1 MEDFNKEN
9 ENNIGN
15 VNSVN
20 SDNSNQGKIM
30 DIGNNENNNAA
41 AANVQPENNGN
52 MAPQQNTQAGY
63 EQPFAQAGTYQQSSP
78 AATAPQNNQTAAQQ
92 HGQSGASQQ
101 YGQAG
106 ASQQYSQSGYQQ
118 YGQSYAQAAAS
129 QQYSQPGFS
138 QPENK
143 AYYKENI
150 KKSKQGRVGTGQL
163 ILVSVLS
170 AVLGASAMFSAS
182 TFLGPVIQPSVNSW
196 LGNTDKTAATSGNN
210 GVYKKVEIT
219 QSTSPVEA
227 IVEKVSPSIV
237 GIEVTV
243 QAQGSD
249 FFFNLGQSGVG
260 YGSGII
266 VKSDGYIMTNNH
278 VIESALNQN
287 SNTLANGS
295 KIQVVL
301 SSNKDKPYTAQVVGR
316 DSKTDI
322 AVLKIDAANL
332 PAAELGNSDNVKPGE
347 LAVAIGNP
355 EGFDFMNSV
364 TAGIISGINRTV
376 QTEDGQEYK
385 LIQTDAAINPGNS
398 GGALVNSQG
407 QVVGINTV
415 KIASTEVEGIGFA
428 IPINEANKIA
438 QSLMEFKYVKGRPYL
453 GLSIDPRFNSDIA
466 KQYKVPNGLLVYEV
480 LPLTAAYKAGIQPG
494 DIITKFDGKTVTAF
508 SELEDQKNT
517 HKPGDKVAVEVY
529 RNGKTLNLTVT
540 LDEENNSV
548 SAN

>member
-1 MEDFNKEN
+1 MEDFNQEN
-9 ENNIGN
+9 ENNNNI
-15 VNSVN
+15 NSVN
-20 SDNSNQGKIM
+20 NENANQENSM
-30 DIGNNENNNAA
+30 DIGHNESNNTA
-41 AANVQPENNGN
+41 AAN
-52 MAPQQNTQAGY
+52 
-63 EQPFAQAGTYQQSSP
+63 
-78 AATAPQNNQTAAQQ
+78 AQQ
-92 HGQSGASQQ
+92 YSQTGASQQYDQAYAQSAASQQYAQSGASQ
-101 YGQAG
+101 
-106 ASQQYSQSGYQQ
+106 
-118 YGQSYAQAAAS
+118 
-129 QQYSQPGFS
+129 
-138 QPENK
+138 PESK
-143 AYYKENI
+143 AYYKENV

-170 AVLGASAMFSAS
+170 AVLGAGAMFSAS
-182 TFLGPVIQPSVNSW
+182 TFLAPAIQPTVNSW
-196 LGNTDKTAATSGNN
+196 FGNTDQTTAASSNN

-266 VKSDGYIMTNNH
+266 IKSDGYILTNNH

-287 SNTLANGS
+287 SNTLTNGS

-301 SSNKDKPYTAQVVGR
+301 SNNKDKMYTAQVVGR
-316 DSKTDI
+316 DPKTDI
-322 AVLKIDAANL
+322 AVLKINATNL

-376 QTEDGQEYK
+376 QLEDGQEYK

-415 KIASTEVEGIGFA
+415 KIASTAVEGIGFA
-428 IPINEANKIA
+428 IPINEANNIA
-438 QSLMEFKYVKGRPYL
+438 QSLMEFKYIKGRPYL
-453 GLSIDPRFNSDIA
+453 GLSVDQRFNSDVA
-466 KQYKVPNGLLVYEV
+466 KQYNVPNGLLVYEV
-480 LPLTAAYKAGIQPG
+480 MPLTAAYKAGVQAG
-494 DIITKFDGKTVTAF
+494 DIITKFDGKTVTTF

-517 HKPGDKVAVEVY
+517 HKPGDKVSMEVY

-548 SAN
+548 STN

>member
-1 MEDFNKEN
+1 MEDFNQGS
-9 ENNIGN
+9 ENNNSNI
-15 VNSVN
+15 NSVN
-20 SDNSNQGKIM
+20 NENVNQENIL
-30 DIGNNENNNAA
+30 DIGHNDNNAA
-41 AANVQPENNGN
+41 AVNAQPEINRYQ
-52 MAPQQNTQAGY
+52 APQQNPQPDQQAGAY
-63 EQPFAQAGTYQQSSP
+63 RQDNP
-78 AATAPQNNQTAAQQ
+78 AVTP
-92 HGQSGASQQ
+92 QQ

-106 ASQQYSQSGYQQ
+106 SSQQYGQSSYQQ
-118 YGQSYAQAAAS
+118 YGQSYAQSAAS
-129 QQYSQPGFS
+129 QQYAQPGVA

-143 AYYKENI
+143 AYYNEKI

-170 AVLGASAMFSAS
+170 AVLGAGAMFSAS
-182 TFLGPVIQPSVNSW
+182 AFLGPTLQPTVNSL
-196 LGNTDKTAATSGNN
+196 LGNTNQTAAASGDN
-210 GVYKKVEIT
+210 GIYKKVEIT
-219 QSTSPVEA
+219 QSTSPIEA

-249 FFFNLGQSGVG
+249 FFFNMGQSGVG

-266 VKSDGYIMTNNH
+266 IKSDGYILTNNH
-278 VIESALNQN
+278 VIESAMDQN
-287 SNTLANGS
+287 SNVLTNGS

-301 SSNKDKPYTAQVVGR
+301 ANNKDKMYTAKVIGR
-316 DSKTDI
+316 DPTTDI
-322 AVLKIDAANL
+322 AVLKIDATNL

-364 TAGIISGINRTV
+364 TAGIISGINRSLT
-376 QTEDGQEYK
+376 TDDGKEHK

-407 QVVGINTV
+407 QVIGINTV

-428 IPINEANKIA
+428 IPINEANQIS
-438 QSLMEFKYVKGRPYL
+438 QSLMQYKYVKGRPHL
-453 GLSIDPRFNSDIA
+453 GLSIDQRFNADVA
-466 KQYKVPNGLLVYEV
+466 KQYNVPNGLLVYDV

-494 DIITKFDGKTVTAF
+494 DIITKFDGKTVKSF

-540 LDEENNSV
+540 LDEENNSGT
-548 SAN
+548 SSSSTKN

>member
-1 MEDFNKEN
+1 MEDFNQGN
-9 ENNIGN
+9 DNN
-15 VNSVN
+15 NSTIN
-20 SDNSNQGKIM
+20 SA
-30 DIGNNENNNAA
+30 NNENVNQENIVNIGHNDNEGAA
-41 AANVQPENNGN
+41 VPKVQPENDQYHSL
-52 MAPQQNTQAGY
+52 QQNQQAG
-63 EQPFAQAGTYQQSSP
+63 Q
-78 AATAPQNNQTAAQQ
+78 
-92 HGQSGASQQ
+92 SQQ
-101 YGQAG
+101 YGQTGSPLQYGQAG
-106 ASQQYSQSGYQQ
+106 STQQ
-118 YGQSYAQAAAS
+118 YGQSSYQQYDQSYTQSAAS
-129 QQYSQPGFS
+129 QQYVQPGFA

-143 AYYKENI
+143 SYYNEKI

-170 AVLGASAMFSAS
+170 AVLGAGAMFSAS
-182 TFLGPVIQPSVNSW
+182 TFLGPTIQPAVNSL
-196 LGNTDKTAATSGNN
+196 LGNPDQTAVTSGDN
-210 GVYKKVEIT
+210 GIYKKVEIT

-237 GIEVTV
+237 GVQVTV

-249 FFFNLGQSGVG
+249 FFFNMGQSGVG

-266 VKSDGYIMTNNH
+266 IKSDGYILTNNH
-278 VIESALNQN
+278 VIESALDQN
-287 SNTLANGS
+287 SNTLTNGS

-301 SSNKDKPYTAQVVGR
+301 ANNKDKMYTAQVVGR
-316 DSKTDI
+316 DPTTDI
-322 AVLKIDAANL
+322 AVLKINAANL

-364 TAGIISGINRTV
+364 TAGIISGINRTL
-376 QTEDGQEYK
+376 TTDDGKEHK

-407 QVVGINTV
+407 QVIGINTV

-428 IPINEANKIA
+428 IPINEANQIS
-438 QSLMEFKYVKGRPYL
+438 QSLMQYKYVKGRPHL
-453 GLSIDPRFNSDIA
+453 GLSIDQRFNSDVA
-466 KQYKVPNGLLVYEV
+466 KQYNVPNGLLVYDV

-494 DIITKFDGKTVTAF
+494 DIITKFDGKTVKSF

-540 LDEENNSV
+540 LDEENNSG
-548 SAN
+548 SNNSNTAD